1 MLCENCQ
8 QNPATVHVTQIVDG
22 KVAKHHLCESC
33 AKQKGLD
40 IQGQAMNLGNMLAT
54 LKEQLEQLK
63 TTSGPVIPGGAVT
76 CPVCGMT
83 RAEILK
89 TGRMGCDRCYD
100 AFTAEMLPVVM
111 SLQHAEQ
118 HLGKVPRHSSE
129 RMKVSV
135 ELARLRRELDQAIA
149 SENYEQAAQLRDHIK
164 ELAAEEATA

>member
-22 KVAKHHLCESC
+22 KVAKHHLCEGC
-33 AKQKGLD
+33 AKKKGLD
-40 IQGQAMNLGNMLAT
+40 VPGQALDLGNMLET

-63 TTSGPVIPGGAVT
+63 TTSGPMAPGGAVT
-76 CPVCGMT
+76 CPACGTT
-83 RAEILK
+83 RTEILK

-118 HLGKVPRHSSE
+118 HLGKVPKRSSD

-135 ELARLRRELDQAIA
+135 ELVRLRRELEQAIA
-149 SENYEQAAQLRDHIK
+149 AENYEQAAHLRDHIK
-164 ELAAEEATA
+164 ELTPEEAPV